1 MEIKGPS
8 ACFFGIRNGLSVFD
22 FGKQGTERVPDVR
35 MMVPD
40 VWMKRSG
47 TPKRIHELD
56 FGWKIT
62 LTSTSAKLELKWLRS
77 SKRKCLAKVKGM
89 KGKGEGEKCKGKE
102 KTKEKTKGKGENE
115 RERENEREY
124 FEGSAAIG
132 QTGIQYFEGSAAY
145 WTYGIQH
152 FEGSAAYWTYGIQ
165 HFKGS
170 AAYWTYGIQY
180 FEGSAAYWTYG
191 IQHFEGFLF
200 WHWCGLS
207 IDYRISDKYRLSLNN
222 NNCAFINK

>member
-1 MEIKGPS
+1 
-8 ACFFGIRNGLSVFD
+8 
-22 FGKQGTERVPDVR
+22 

-40 VWMKRSG
+40 VWMKRPG
-47 TPKRIHELD
+47 MPERIHEPD

-132 QTGIQYFEGSAAY
+132 QTGIQYFEGSAAH

-165 HFKGS
+165 H
-170 AAYWTYGIQY
+170 

>member
-1 MEIKGPS
+1 
-8 ACFFGIRNGLSVFD
+8 
-22 FGKQGTERVPDVR
+22 

-40 VWMKRSG
+40 VWMKRPG
-47 TPKRIHELD
+47 TPERIHEPD

-89 KGKGEGEKCKGKE
+89 KGK
-102 KTKEKTKGKGENE
+102 
-115 RERENEREY
+115 
-124 FEGSAAIG
+124 GSAAIG

-165 HFKGS
+165 H
-170 AAYWTYGIQY
+170 

>member
-1 MEIKGPS
+1 
-8 ACFFGIRNGLSVFD
+8 
-22 FGKQGTERVPDVR
+22 
-35 MMVPD
+35 
-40 VWMKRSG
+40 MKRPG
-47 TPKRIHELD
+47 TPERIHELD

-102 KTKEKTKGKGENE
+102 KTKEKMKGKGENE

-132 QTGIQYFEGSAAY
+132 QTGIQYFEGSAAH

-152 FEGSAAYWTYGIQ
+152 FEGM
-165 HFKGS
+165 
-170 AAYWTYGIQY
+170 
-180 FEGSAAYWTYG
+180 
-191 IQHFEGFLF
+191 
-200 WHWCGLS
+200 
-207 IDYRISDKYRLSLNN
+207 
-222 NNCAFINK
+222 